1 MAKEVGTMSDVAS
14 CYGDLALVAH
24 SHGENAKAKEYLEKA
39 LVIVREVGDKRDE
52 AACYGNL
59 GAVLQSLG
67 SYAEAKEFQIEH
79 LLSIG
84 KLET

>member
-1 MAKEVGTMSDVAS
+1 M
-14 CYGDLALVAH
+14 
-24 SHGENAKAKEYLEKA
+24 N
-39 LVIVREVGDKRDE
+39 EVGDKRDE